1 MIVFV
6 LHVFGVYFKA
16 SLTNKNFV
24 VLAASCCFSEQKFLE
39 NYQKIKIFWIKFSGH
54 REKFS

>member
-1 MIVFV
+1 MVWVFT
-6 LHVFGVYFKA
+6 
-16 SLTNKNFV
+16 LTPARRKKNFV